1 MPRIRTAA
9 SLALLLALSAPALA
23 QSEQRSAPEWAP
35 QWEVG
40 DWWIVKLYQRDLRKR
55 YTSPKPLD
63 KGGGGEPE
71 LPDDLEVEPLPGFPV
86 LRGGIPEGFKPANR
100 FRFEVLRQE
109 TVRWEGENPLDSP
122 PETFWVVAARTLDGE
137 HVRRAE
143 LWFSVKDLSLAKVVL
158 ERKGKLET
166 DQQRDWLRGTA
177 QLDLPL
183 SRELGFPLA
192 WPDLHGA
199 KQGTVKLE
207 PARRPKLEQRTRV
220 ERGADKGDAEL
231 KRVRIYLRQAVA
243 KSLQRSKDAPRARCR
258 FTFEPKR
265 PYWVQLAT
273 NDYLGVLGKSGK
285 KGETPKDD
293 EGEEKK

>member
-1 MPRIRTAA
+1 MSPLRTTTA
-9 SLALLLALSAPALA
+9 LALLLALAAPVLA
-23 QSEQRSAPEWAP
+23 QESERGAPEWAP

-40 DWWIVKLYQRDLRKR
+40 DWWVVKLYQRDLRER

-63 KGGGGEPE
+63 KGGGGEPA
-71 LPDDLEVEPLPGFPV
+71 LPEDLEVQPLPGFPV

-109 TVRWEGENPLDSP
+109 TIRWEGENPLDSP
-122 PETFWVVAARTLDGE
+122 PETFWVVAVRTLDGE
-137 HVRRAE
+137 RARRAE
-143 LWFSVKDLSLAKVVL
+143 LWFSAKDLSLAKVVL

-166 DQQRDWLRGTA
+166 DAKRDWLRGTA

-183 SRELGFPLA
+183 SKELGFPLA

-199 KQGTVKLE
+199 KQGAVKIE
-207 PARRPKLEQRTRV
+207 PARRPALEQRTRA
-220 ERGADKGDAEL
+220 EKGEEAQGGEL
-231 KRVRIYLRQAVA
+231 KRVRIYLRQAA
-243 KSLQRSKDAPRARCR
+243 SKSLKRSQNAPRARCR

-273 NDYLGVLGKSGK
+273 SDYLGVLGQSGK
-285 KGETPKDD
+285 KGEQPKD
-293 EGEEKK
+293 EQKK